1 LGEYALSDVP
11 KLSGLLET
19 ALYVSDLEESRQ
31 FYQRIF
37 GFECLLEDHRM
48 CALQVPGSGVLLL
61 FKHGGSLQPSQV
73 PGGVIPAHGGS
84 GVLHLCFAIPGAA
97 GVWRDQPVFSRSGRA
112 FGGSGDAGVV
122 GELLRPS
129 SRIDGA
135 PAVSAVTYCVN
146 WLDRSWTSST
156 RTLSS
161 GRVTIFVP
169 FKFTLVRAMLRI
181 RRS

>member
-1 LGEYALSDVP
+1 MSDVP

-73 PGGVIPAHGGS
+73 PGGMIPAHGGS
-84 GVLHLCFAIPGAA
+84 GVLHLCFAIPVASLEDWTRHLAA
-97 GVWRDQPVFSRSGRA
+97 QEVEVESRVRQA
-112 FGGSGDAGVV
+112 FGGISLYFRD
-122 GELLRPS
+122 P
-129 SRIDGA
+129 DGHSVEVA
-135 PAVSAVTYCVN
+135 TPGLWANY
-146 WLDRSWTSST
+146 
-156 RTLSS
+156 
-161 GRVTIFVP
+161 
-169 FKFTLVRAMLRI
+169 
-181 RRS
+181 

>member
-73 PGGVIPAHGGS
+73 PGGMIPAHGGS
-84 GVLHLCFAIPGAA
+84 GVLHLCFAIPVASLEDWTRHLQA
-97 GVWRDQPVFSRSGRA
+97 RSVEVESRVRQA
-112 FGGSGDAGVV
+112 FGGISLYFRD
-122 GELLRPS
+122 P
-129 SRIDGA
+129 DGHSVEVA
-135 PAVSAVTYCVN
+135 TPGLWANY
-146 WLDRSWTSST
+146 
-156 RTLSS
+156 
-161 GRVTIFVP
+161 
-169 FKFTLVRAMLRI
+169 
-181 RRS
+181 

>member
-73 PGGVIPAHGGS
+73 PGGMIPAHGGS
-84 GVLHLCFAIPGAA
+84 GVLHLCFAIPVASLEDWTRHLAA
-97 GVWRDQPVFSRSGRA
+97 QEVEVESRVRQA
-112 FGGSGDAGVV
+112 FGGISLYFRD
-122 GELLRPS
+122 P
-129 SRIDGA
+129 DGHSVEVA
-135 PAVSAVTYCVN
+135 TPGLWANY
-146 WLDRSWTSST
+146 
-156 RTLSS
+156 
-161 GRVTIFVP
+161 
-169 FKFTLVRAMLRI
+169 
-181 RRS
+181 